1 MRASP
6 NVLRPNRLMTSDGAV
21 LRVLVADDDPS
32 LRLALTLWIQRRGHE
47 VLAAADTDTAR
58 ALLVDEAPDVALVD
72 AGMPRD
78 GVAFWRECEGDG
90 PPRGG
95 ALLLTGDVP
104 SLGELSRHP
113 RVVGKPF
120 DVPALLDRIEAMAEV
135 S

>member
-1 MRASP
+1 
-6 NVLRPNRLMTSDGAV
+6 MTSDGPA

-32 LRLALTLWIQRRGHE
+32 LRLALTLWIQRRGHR
-47 VLAAADTDTAR
+47 VFGASDTETAR
-58 ALLVDEAPDVALVD
+58 ELLRDERPDVVLVD

-90 PPRGG
+90 VLRGG

-104 SLGELSRHP
+104 SLGELARHP

-120 DVPALLDRIEAMAEV
+120 DFPALLDRIEAMAGAP
-135 S
+135 